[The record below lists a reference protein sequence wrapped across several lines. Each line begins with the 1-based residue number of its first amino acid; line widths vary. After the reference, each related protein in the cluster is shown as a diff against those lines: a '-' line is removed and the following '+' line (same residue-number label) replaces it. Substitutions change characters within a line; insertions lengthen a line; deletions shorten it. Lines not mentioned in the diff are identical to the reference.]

1 MHRESNKMN
10 MLFEGGEKCFL
21 DDVKGYVSNQTLVN
35 IQVSLVEATQ
45 ILTKAKMDSLHDMP
59 LFSKSMNT
67 TAQ

>member
-1 MHRESNKMN
+1 MN
-10 MLFEGGEKCFL
+10 
-21 DDVKGYVSNQTLVN
+21 DVKGYVSNQTLGN

-45 ILTKAKMDSLHDMP
+45 ILTKAKMDRLHDMP